1 MPLIRTM
8 IKEFSVAFAPGAKVL
23 YRSDTADKWTP
34 SETIVFQELGLA
46 FDSAARFPD
55 VILYHRDEN
64 RLFLME
70 AATSHG
76 PITSERREE
85 LARLFSGTDA
95 YPIYITALA
104 ARQTMNKYLDEVSWE
119 TEIWM
124 ADNPTHLIHLD
135 GKRFLGPY
143 TQDGDTNE

>member
-1 MPLIRTM
+1 MQLIQAMTE
-8 IKEFSVAFAPGAKVL
+8 EFSRAFALGAKVL
-23 YRSDTADKWTP
+23 YRSDTADKWAP
-34 SETIVFQELGLA
+34 SQTTVFQELGLA
-46 FDSAARFPD
+46 FDSDARFPD

-70 AATSHG
+70 AATGHG
-76 PITSERREE
+76 PISPERREE
-85 LARLFSGTDA
+85 LARLFSETDA
-95 YPIYITALA
+95 YLVYITAVA
-104 ARQTMNKYLDEVSWE
+104 ARSVVTEYLDDVSWE

-143 TQDGDTNE
+143 THDDDTNQ